1 MSSRVLAIVL
11 CVACLASA
19 QNPEEAAY
27 KVAKE
32 FVLGGV
38 LAIQEVAYV
47 EAKKVF
53 ARVARQT
60 ADSTRAHLK
69 AVDAQ
74 IFEAQQVVQDE
85 RQREA
90 SVNADMAST
99 IERAREVAL
108 NDVMNSVDV
117 WSKSDS
123 SQRVLAAEQ
132 QELDQSVK
140 TELQAEGLRKEAYSN
155 LEVAATSASYLVEL
169 ASEAKNIAA
178 GLSRSH
184 AEDVAQSF
192 NERNSHA
199 ESQAAQSLRLSHV
212 ADKMLKDA
220 DASANAALKR
230 SLAAEGGAQKALAT
244 ARRNTGRIA
253 RLKIRA
259 QEAFQKATALAS

>member
-1 MSSRVLAIVL
+1 MSSRALGILL

-19 QNPEEAAY
+19 QNPEQAAY

-32 FVLGGV
+32 FVPGGV
-38 LAIQEVAYV
+38 VAIQEVADV

-60 ADSTRAHLK
+60 ADSTRAHQK
-69 AVDAQ
+69 AVEAQ
-74 IFEAQQVVQDE
+74 ISEAKQVVQDE
-85 RQREA
+85 QQREA

-108 NDVMNSVDV
+108 KDVMSSVDV

-123 SQRVLAAEQ
+123 SQKISAAEQ
-132 QELDQSVK
+132 QELDQSVE

-155 LEVAATSASYLVEL
+155 IEVAATSASYLVEL
-169 ASEAKNIAA
+169 ASEAENIAA
-178 GLSRSH
+178 GISHSH

-199 ESQAAQSLRLSHV
+199 ESQAAQSLRLSQM
-212 ADKMLKDA
+212 ADNMLKEA

-230 SLAAEGGAQKALAT
+230 SLAAEKSAQKALDT

-253 RLKIRA
+253 RLKLRA
-259 QEAFQKATALAS
+259 QEAFQQADALAS